1 MAPYYPERTPE
12 TWALGELQPPST
24 PHAISVSYPTWDNVV
39 RWMRREPC
47 IADQVKGG
55 YPRFFIH
62 NIIQKLSQEVLARL
76 QTTDTNCMI
85 FPSVASASR
94 CKQFLDEKASPACI
108 RTVSFRM
115 ASSSPEGKLQEET
128 RWASFEVVAFP
139 SDLQPDAMAF
149 WRQSGDG
156 ISSRHAEYAL
166 SQLGRLEAIED
177 GTRCHPP
184 PPNSA
189 ARPCTAVGLKS
200 SEAEK
205 MFIQSF
211 IAELA
216 TSDKREKLTAHDVFL
231 FPKGLSAIYAVSRA
245 LRSMDLCGQ
254 DSIVVYGFPYSE
266 TVRCIELSGWS
277 KFTLHG
283 HGSKEE
289 LDQLET
295 SLANGERIS
304 ALFCELPSNPQLK
317 SPDLPRL
324 RALADQYKFVIACD
338 ETIGSL
344 VNVDV
349 LPYVDIVMTSL
360 TKIFSGAS
368 DVMGG
373 SVIVNPQSS
382 YYDRIYD
389 SIASVWEDTYFPGDV
404 ITLAQNC
411 KDVVSR
417 VKKCNNSAEK
427 IANLINSHPSVDRVN
442 YPCLVPTKHL
452 YENCKR
458 KDGGYG
464 FLLSIIFHHPED
476 AIKFYDNLHV
486 AKGPSLGTN
495 FTIALPYAVLSH
507 FRELEWAASFDVPE
521 HIVRISVG
529 LEDEEELLK
538 VVSHALDCAGLME
551 FYI

>member
-1 MAPYYPERTPE
+1 ITNEDAFQ
-12 TWALGELQPPST
+12 A
-24 PHAISVSYPTWDNVV
+24 VSASLPTWDNVL
-39 RWMRREPC
+39 RWSRREPYLV
-47 IADQVKGG
+47 DRVKGG
-55 YPRFFIH
+55 YPRFYIH
-62 NIIQKLSQEVLARL
+62 KTIQKLSQGVLLRL
-76 QTTDTNCMI
+76 KVADANCMI

-94 CKQFLDEKASPACI
+94 CKQFLDGKASPAHI
-108 RTVSFRM
+108 QTISFRK
-115 ASSSPEGKLQEET
+115 ANSSPEGQLSEQAK
-128 RWASFEVVAFP
+128 WAGFEVVIYP
-139 SDLQPDAMAF
+139 GDLQTEAMAF

-166 SQLGRLEAIED
+166 SQLDRLEAAED
-177 GTRCHPP
+177 SIIYHTPHPK
-184 PPNSA
+184 SVERLCTA
-189 ARPCTAVGLKS
+189 ARVNS
-200 SEAEK
+200 STEEM
-205 MFIQSF
+205 MFIRSF

-216 TSDKREKLTAHDVFL
+216 TSQRCGKPTAHDVFL

-245 LRSMDLCGQ
+245 LRSMSLCGQ

-266 TVRCIELSGWS
+266 TVKCIELSGWS

-304 ALFCELPSNPQLK
+304 ALFCEFPSNPQLK

-338 ETIGSL
+338 ETIGTFI
-344 VNVDV
+344 NVDV

-373 SVIVNPQSS
+373 SVIVNPQSI
-382 YYDRIYD
+382 YYDYIYD
-389 SIASVWEDTYFPGDV
+389 SIASLWEDTFFPADV
-404 ITLAQNC
+404 VTLAQNC

-417 VKKCNNSAEK
+417 VKKCSYSAEA
-427 IANLINSHPSVDRVN
+427 IANLINNHHAVERVN
-442 YPCLVPTKHL
+442 YPSLVPTKHL

-458 KDGGYG
+458 EDGGYG
-464 FLLSIIFHHPED
+464 FLLSLIFHNPED
-476 AIKFYDNLHV
+476 AATFYDNLHI

-495 FTIALPYAVLSH
+495 FTIAIPYAILSH
-507 FRELEWAASFDVPE
+507 FRELAWAASFDVPE

-529 LEDEEELLK
+529 LEDTEELLLA
-538 VVSHALDCAGLME
+538 VRYALECVSSK
-551 FYI
+551 